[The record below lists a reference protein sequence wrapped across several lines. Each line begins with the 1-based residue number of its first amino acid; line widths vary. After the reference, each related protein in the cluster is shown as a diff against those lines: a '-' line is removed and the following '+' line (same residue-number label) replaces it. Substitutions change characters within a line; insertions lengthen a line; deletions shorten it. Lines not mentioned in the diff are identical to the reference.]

1 MSKKES
7 KAAFANRLGVNKS
20 TVTRYGQAGRLVVDE
35 HGLVFVEESL
45 ALIAST
51 KGARGDVSAKHGQM
65 HGSVANNATEV
76 ADDDMSA
83 TVEMVGFDRAT
94 LKAQTLTYGNK
105 VLELEAAKA
114 AGSMLDKEEFLK
126 QVGQAGKA
134 FRVGMERLIDN
145 LAPVLVN
152 VHGTDARMAA
162 IGGAVSSEFG
172 VAA

>member
-1 MSKKES
+1 MTET
-7 KAAFANRLGVNKS
+7 KAQFAKRLGVNKS
-20 TVTRYGQAGRLVVDE
+20 TITRYDQAGRLVLAPNGKVK
-35 HGLVFVEESL
+35 VEESL
-45 ALIAST
+45 ALITST
-51 KGARGDVSAKHGQM
+51 KGARGDVSEKYRQM
-65 HGSVANNATEV
+65 HPSFAQNATESV

-152 VHGTDARMAA
+152 VHDTDARMAA
-162 IGGAVSSEFG
+162 IGGAVASEFG

>member
-1 MSKKES
+1 MTET
-7 KAAFANRLGVNKS
+7 KAQFAKRLGVNKS
-20 TVTRYGQAGRLVVDE
+20 TITRYDQAGRLVLAPNGKVK
-35 HGLVFVEESL
+35 VEESL
-45 ALIAST
+45 ALIAAT
-51 KGARGDVSAKHGQM
+51 KGARGDVSAKHGQV
-65 HGSVANNATEV
+65 HGSVAQNATESV

-114 AGSMLDKEEFLK
+114 AGTMLDKEEFLK

-152 VHGTDARMAA
+152 VHSTDARMAA
-162 IGGAVSSEFG
+162 IGGAVRAEFG
-172 VAA
+172 GAQ

>member
-1 MSKKES
+1 MVET
-7 KAAFANRLGVNKS
+7 KAQFAKRLGVNKS
-20 TVTRYGQAGRLVVDE
+20 TVTRYDQAGRLVLAPNGKVK
-35 HGLVFVEESL
+35 VEESL
-45 ALIAST
+45 ALIAAT
-51 KGARGDVSAKHGQM
+51 KGARGDVSAKHGQI
-65 HGSVANNATEV
+65 HGSVAQNATESV

-152 VHGTDARMAA
+152 VHGTESRMAA

-172 VAA
+172 VAV

>member
-1 MSKKES
+1 MTET
-7 KAAFANRLGVNKS
+7 KAQFAKRLGVNKS
-20 TVTRYGQAGRLVVDE
+20 TITRYDQAGRLVLAPNGKVK
-35 HGLVFVEESL
+35 VEESL
-45 ALIAST
+45 ALIAAT
-51 KGARGDVSAKHGQM
+51 KGARGDVSEKHGQM
-65 HGSVANNATEV
+65 HPSVAQNATESV

-152 VHGTDARMAA
+152 VHGAEARMAA

-172 VAA
+172 VVA

>member
-1 MSKKES
+1 MTET
-7 KAAFANRLGVNKS
+7 KAQFAKRLGVNKS
-20 TVTRYGQAGRLVVDE
+20 TVTRYDQAGRLVLAPNGKVK
-35 HGLVFVEESL
+35 VEESL

-51 KGARGDVSAKHGQM
+51 KGARGDVSAKYGQV
-65 HGSVANNATEV
+65 HGSVAQNATESV

-83 TVEMVGFDRAT
+83 TVEMVGFDRTT
-94 LKAQTLTYGNK
+94 LKAQILTYDNK
-105 VLELEAAKA
+105 VLELKAAKA
-114 AGSMLDKEEFLK
+114 AGSMLDKEDFLK

-162 IGGAVSSEFG
+162 IGSAVSSEFG
-172 VAA
+172 VEA

>member
-1 MSKKES
+1 MTET
-7 KAAFANRLGVNKS
+7 KAQFAKRLGVNKS
-20 TVTRYGQAGRLVVDE
+20 TVTRYGQAGRLVLAPNGKVK
-35 HGLVFVEESL
+35 VEESL
-45 ALIAST
+45 HLINAT
-51 KGARGDVSAKHGQM
+51 KGHRIDVSEKHGQM
-65 HGSVANNATEV
+65 HASVAVNATEGV
-76 ADDDMSA
+76 SDDDMSA

-162 IGGAVSSEFG
+162 IGGAVRAEFG
-172 VAA
+172 VAS

>member
-1 MSKKES
+1 MVET
-7 KAAFANRLGVNKS
+7 KAAFARRLGVNKS
-20 TVTRYGQAGRLVVDE
+20 TITRYDQAGRLVLAPNGKVK
-35 HGLVFVEESL
+35 VEESL

-51 KGARGDVSAKHGQM
+51 KGARGDVSAKHGQV
-65 HGSVANNATEV
+65 HGSVAHNATESV

-126 QVGQAGKA
+126 QVWQAGKA

-152 VHGTDARMAA
+152 VHGTESRMAA

-172 VAA
+172 VAV